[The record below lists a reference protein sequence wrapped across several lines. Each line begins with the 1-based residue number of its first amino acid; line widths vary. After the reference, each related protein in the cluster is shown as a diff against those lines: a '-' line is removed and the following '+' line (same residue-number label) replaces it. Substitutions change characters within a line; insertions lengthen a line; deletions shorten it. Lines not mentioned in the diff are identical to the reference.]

1 MKSVVWLHDDSL
13 RHWYGDSPAVYVFDD
28 EKLKR
33 ERWSLKRIGFIYECL
48 LELPVEIRLGDPVAE
63 MLAFQK
69 LHNAEQVLAMQTPD
83 PHLQKQILK
92 MQAETV
98 PEIPFVELAGKVDLK
113 RFSRYWAKTER
124 ALQAT
129 VNLK

>member
-1 MKSVVWLHDDSL
+1 MKSVVWLHDDAL

-28 EKLKR
+28 EKLLR

-48 LELPVEIRLGDPVAE
+48 LELPVEIRRGDPVVE
-63 MLAFQK
+63 VLDFQRS
-69 LHNAEQVLAMQTPD
+69 NGAEQVLAMQTPD
-83 PHLQKQILK
+83 PHLQEQMVRVKATQ
-92 MQAETV
+92 V
-98 PEIPFVELAGKVDLK
+98 PEIPFVELSGKVDLK
-113 RFSRYWAKTER
+113 RFSRYWAKAER